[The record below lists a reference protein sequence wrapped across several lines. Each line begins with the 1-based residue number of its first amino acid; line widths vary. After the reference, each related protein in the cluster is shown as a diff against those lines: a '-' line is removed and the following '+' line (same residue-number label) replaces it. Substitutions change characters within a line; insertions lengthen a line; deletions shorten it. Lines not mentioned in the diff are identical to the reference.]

1 MSKHSGGCHCGA
13 IKLESDLDPM
23 VVNVCNCQRCRVL
36 TGSVAIAALYSDEE
50 IQLAGETTTYTY
62 TGGSGMEVNAHFCPI
77 CGCRIVSVAEAFP
90 GMGAYPIGIF
100 EKSELFKP
108 KSEIFTNYKLPW
120 LQNDG
125 CIVESFEE
133 AAVGERLMLLL
144 EELEKR

>member
-1 MSKHSGGCHCGA
+1 
-13 IKLESDLDPM
+13 
-23 VVNVCNCQRCRVL
+23 
-36 TGSVAIAALYSDEE
+36 
-50 IQLAGETTTYTY
+50 
-62 TGGSGMEVNAHFCPI
+62 
-77 CGCRIVSVAEAFP
+77 
-90 GMGAYPIGIF
+90 MGAYPIGIF